1 MPTKLNLERLPG
13 EIADRARAV
22 FSAVVKDLD
31 KLISG
36 LGKKLGPGAAPPR
49 AELLRLIG
57 ALRKSLDA
65 RLSALENAIAGPA
78 RKKAAKPAKKAAR
91 KSVAG
96 KAAKKSV
103 ARKPKPAVARKST
116 KAGAAR
122 RR

>member
-1 MPTKLNLERLPG
+1 MATKLKLERLPG

-22 FSAVVKDLD
+22 FSAVVNDLD

-36 LGKKLGPGAAPPR
+36 LSKKLGPGPAPRR

-65 RLSALENAIAGPA
+65 RLAALERAIAGPA
-78 RKKAAKPAKKAAR
+78 RKKAAAR
-91 KSVAG
+91 PTR

-103 ARKPKPAVARKST
+103 ARKAKPAAGRKAS
-116 KAGAAR
+116 KAGAPR

>member
-13 EIADRARAV
+13 EIADRVRAV
-22 FSAVVKDLD
+22 FSAVVNDLD
-31 KLISG
+31 KLVSG
-36 LGKKLGPGAAPPR
+36 LGKKLGSGSAPPR
-49 AELLRLIG
+49 AELLRLVG

-65 RLSALENAIAGPA
+65 RLSALESAIAGPA
-78 RKKAAKPAKKAAR
+78 VKKAARPAKKAAR

-96 KAAKKSV
+96 KPAKKSV
-103 ARKPKPAVARKST
+103 TGKLKAAVARKST